1 MRPLV
6 VIPMGDAAGIGP
18 EITVK
23 TVASAQAQQYARMV
37 VVGNQSVLAEAIKF
51 SAVPLAFNVITG
63 VNDYCDRP
71 GLINLIEVGDL
82 DSDLLRPGEIQGQ
95 CGRAAYDCIERAVQ
109 MALSGEV
116 AAVATTPINKESLK
130 AGGVDF
136 IGHTEIFAHLTGTRD
151 PLTLFQVRTLRVFFL
166 TRHLSLV
173 NAIQSLTPE
182 KVCDYAVRCTRVL
195 QQLGVPQPKLAVAAI
210 NPHGGEHGLFGH
222 EDDDILAPGIALA
235 RAQGIAIDGPKP
247 ADSVFHFALQGAWDA
262 VLSPYHDQG
271 HIATKMVDFHR
282 TISITGGMP
291 ILRTSVDHGTAN
303 DIAGQGIADPVSL
316 IEAVRLAA
324 LYAPYYKKP

>member
-23 TVASAQAQQYARMV
+23 TLASEHAQQYARMV
-37 VVGNQSVLAEAIKF
+37 VVGSKHILEQALKF
-51 SAVPLAFNVITG
+51 SGVSLAINVITG
-63 VNDYCDRP
+63 VNEYLDRP
-71 GLINLIEVGDL
+71 GLMNLIECGDL
-82 DSDLLRPGEIQGQ
+82 NIDVFQPGEIQGQ
-95 CGRAAYDCIERAVQ
+95 CGRAAYDCIEKAVK
-109 MALSGEV
+109 MTLRGDV
-116 AAVATTPINKESLK
+116 DAVATTPINKESLR

-136 IGHTEIFAHLTGTRD
+136 IGHTEIFAHLTDTRD

-173 NAIQSLTPE
+173 EAIRSLTPE
-182 KVCDYAVRCTRVL
+182 KVCDYAVRCTRAL
-195 QQLGVPQPKLAVAAI
+195 QQLGVPQPKLVVAAI

-222 EDDDILAPGIALA
+222 EDDEVLLPGIELA
-235 RAQGIAIDGPKP
+235 REQGIAIEGPKP
-247 ADSVFHFALQGAWDA
+247 ADSVFHFALLGAWDA

-282 TISITGGMP
+282 TISITSGMP
-291 ILRTSVDHGTAN
+291 VLRTSVDHGTAN
-303 DIAGQGIADPVSL
+303 DIAGKGMADPVSL

-324 LYAPYYKKP
+324 LYAPYYKK